1 MNPIIPNDVL
11 YLYIITDKL
20 IGLGWL
26 LMLLSMMLFIFHII
40 VYIDY
45 LDYENKSVKLDDSIM
60 KYNYNNGKKIRFVIS
75 LVFVISIIILTLV
88 PKSDQLMLLILNN
101 YMTPDTLNSLSDN
114 GKDILNEYINIIK
127 SGIH

>member
-45 LDYENKSVKLDDSIM
+45 LDYENKSVKLDDAIM
-60 KYNYNNGKKIRFVIS
+60 KYNYTHGKKIRFVIA
-75 LVFVISIIILTLV
+75 LVFVLSIIILTLV

-127 SGIH
+127 SGMH

>member
-11 YLYIITDKL
+11 YLYIIFDKV
-20 IGLGWL
+20 IGLAWL
-26 LMLLSMMLFIFHII
+26 LMILSMVLFAFHMI
-40 VYIDY
+40 VYM
-45 LDYENKSVKLDDSIM
+45 DYENKSVKPDDAGIM
-60 KYNYNNGKKIRFVIS
+60 KYNYDHGKKIRLVIV
-75 LVFVISIIILTLV
+75 LAFIISIILLTIT
-88 PKSDQLMLLILNN
+88 PGSEQFMLLILNN

>member
-11 YLYIITDKL
+11 YLYIIFDKV
-20 IGLGWL
+20 IGLAWL
-26 LMLLSMMLFIFHII
+26 LMILSMAIFLFHMII
-40 VYIDY
+40 YMDY
-45 LDYENKSVKLDDSIM
+45 GNKSVRQDAFM
-60 KYNYNNGKKIRFVIS
+60 KFNYDHGKKIRLGIVSI
-75 LVFVISIIILTLV
+75 FVISIIILTV
-88 PKSDQLMLLILNN
+88 TPRSDQFMLLILNT

>member
-45 LDYENKSVKLDDSIM
+45 LDYKNKSVKLDDAIM
-60 KYNYNNGKKIRFVIS
+60 KYNYNHGKKIRFVIA

>member
-20 IGLGWL
+20 IGLAWL
-26 LMLLSMMLFIFHII
+26 LMILSMAIFLFHMII
-40 VYIDY
+40 YMDY
-45 LDYENKSVKLDDSIM
+45 GNNSVRQDAFT
-60 KYNYNNGKKIRFVIS
+60 KYNYDHGKKIR
-75 LVFVISIIILTLV
+75 LVLVSVLIISIILLTLV
-88 PKSDQLMLLILNN
+88 PNSDQLMLLILNN

-127 SGIH
+127 SGMH

>member
-45 LDYENKSVKLDDSIM
+45 LDYENKSVKLDDAIM
-60 KYNYNNGKKIRFVIS
+60 KYNYNHGKKIRFVIA

-114 GKDILNEYINIIK
+114 GRDILNEYISIIK

>member
-11 YLYIITDKL
+11 YLYIIFDKV
-20 IGLGWL
+20 IGLAWL
-26 LMLLSMMLFIFHII
+26 LMILSMVLFAFHMV
-40 VYIDY
+40 VYM
-45 LDYENKSVKLDDSIM
+45 DYENKSVKPDDAGII
-60 KYNYNNGKKIRFVIS
+60 KYNYDHGKKIRLVLV
-75 LVFVISIIILTLV
+75 LVFAVSIILLTIT
-88 PKSDQLMLLILNN
+88 PRSDQFMILILNT

>member
-20 IGLGWL
+20 IGLAWL
-26 LMLLSMMLFIFHII
+26 LMILSIATFLFHII
-40 VYIDY
+40 IYMDY
-45 LDYENKSVKLDDSIM
+45 GNESVRQDAFM
-60 KYNYNNGKKIRFVIS
+60 KYNYDHGKKIRLGLAPVLI
-75 LVFVISIIILTLV
+75 LSIILLTLV
-88 PKSDQLMLLILNN
+88 PNSDQLMLLILNN

>member
-11 YLYIITDKL
+11 YLYIILDKV
-20 IGLGWL
+20 IGLAWL
-26 LMLLSMMLFIFHII
+26 LMILSMLLFLFHMV
-40 VYIDY
+40 VYM
-45 LDYENKSVKLDDSIM
+45 DYEKKAGNQDIDVVT
-60 KYNYNNGKKIRFVIS
+60 KYNYDHGKKIRLCIVI
-75 LVFVISIIILTLV
+75 VFAISIIMLTV
-88 PKSDQLMLLILNN
+88 TPKSEQFMLLILNN

>member
-11 YLYIITDKL
+11 YLYIIFDKV
-20 IGLGWL
+20 IGLAWL
-26 LMLLSMMLFIFHII
+26 LMILSMVIFLFHMII
-40 VYIDY
+40 YMDY
-45 LDYENKSVKLDDSIM
+45 GNKSVRQDAFM
-60 KYNYNNGKKIRFVIS
+60 KFNYDHGKKIRLGMAI
-75 LVFVISIIILTLV
+75 VFVISIIILTV
-88 PKSDQLMLLILNN
+88 TPRSDQFMLLILNT

>member
-20 IGLGWL
+20 IGLAWL
-26 LMLLSMMLFIFHII
+26 LMILSMAIFLFHMII
-40 VYIDY
+40 YMDY
-45 LDYENKSVKLDDSIM
+45 GNNSVRQDAFM
-60 KYNYNNGKKIRFVIS
+60 KYNYDHGKKIR
-75 LVFVISIIILTLV
+75 LVLVSVFIISIILLTLV
-88 PKSDQLMLLILNN
+88 PNSDQLMLLILNN

-114 GKDILNEYINIIK
+114 GKDILNQYIDIIK

>member
-26 LMLLSMMLFIFHII
+26 LMLLSIMLFIFHII

-45 LDYENKSVKLDDSIM
+45 LDYENKSVKLDDAIM
-60 KYNYNNGKKIRFVIS
+60 KYNYNHAKKIRFVIA

-88 PKSDQLMLLILNN
+88 PKSDKLMLLILNN

-127 SGIH
+127 SGMH

>member
-45 LDYENKSVKLDDSIM
+45 LDYENKSVKLDDAIM
-60 KYNYNNGKKIRFVIS
+60 KYNYNHGKKIRFVIT

-127 SGIH
+127 SGMH

>member
-1 MNPIIPNDVL
+1 MTPIIPNDVL

-45 LDYENKSVKLDDSIM
+45 LDYENKSVKLDDAIM
-60 KYNYNNGKKIRFVIS
+60 KYNYNHGKKIRFVIA

>member
-45 LDYENKSVKLDDSIM
+45 LDYENKSVKLDDAIM
-60 KYNYNNGKKIRFVIS
+60 KYNYNHGKKIRFIIA

-127 SGIH
+127 SGMH

>member
-45 LDYENKSVKLDDSIM
+45 LDYENKSVKLDDAIM
-60 KYNYNNGKKIRFVIS
+60 KYNYNHGKKIRFVIA

-127 SGIH
+127 SGMH

>member
-11 YLYIITDKL
+11 YLYIIFDKV
-20 IGLGWL
+20 IGLAWL
-26 LMLLSMMLFIFHII
+26 LMILSMAIFLFHMII
-40 VYIDY
+40 YMDY
-45 LDYENKSVKLDDSIM
+45 GNNSVRQDAFM
-60 KYNYNNGKKIRFVIS
+60 KYNYDHGKKIR
-75 LVFVISIIILTLV
+75 LVLVSVLIISIIILTV
-88 PKSDQLMLLILNN
+88 TPKSEQFMLLILNN